1 VIRILDVVFTYPS
14 KCSHIKPPLFDYEAF
29 TPFLPL
35 SADHW
40 QYQTNKAEFLPRQY
54 HSSSN
59 LLSSRKRLQQ
69 AYQSMFPGTNLPSL
83 PCFTSLPS
91 FSTNFL
97 ARPPGSN
104 KREVCHLDN
113 SNTVLVYNIAADRL
127 FFYTQTELV
136 SLSFFFPNT
145 IPCPFSQAENVFARL
160 TRVQDLIRLSKSV
173 YPILVPK
180 FSKKVD
186 IWLPAELEDLRDAG
200 GDGGRESMESGD
212 WVYVREHP
220 GDEWIGRDA
229 GEARCRTSQ
238 GGIREWWRGRIL
250 LPSQIRFERLMRRWA
265 EVLVVEE

>member
-1 VIRILDVVFTYPS
+1 
-14 KCSHIKPPLFDYEAF
+14 
-29 TPFLPL
+29 
-35 SADHW
+35 
-40 QYQTNKAEFLPRQY
+40 
-54 HSSSN
+54 
-59 LLSSRKRLQQ
+59 
-69 AYQSMFPGTNLPSL
+69 MFPGTNLPSL
-83 PCFTSLPS
+83 PCFTPLPS

-97 ARPPGSN
+97 AKPPGSN

-127 FFYTQTELV
+127 FFYTQTEL
-136 SLSFFFPNT
+136 
-145 IPCPFSQAENVFARL
+145 
-160 TRVQDLIRLSKSV
+160 DLIRLSKSV

-212 WVYVREHP
+212 WVYVHGHP

-250 LPSQIRFERLMRRWA
+250 LPSQIRFERLMGRWA

>member
-1 VIRILDVVFTYPS
+1 
-14 KCSHIKPPLFDYEAF
+14 
-29 TPFLPL
+29 
-35 SADHW
+35 
-40 QYQTNKAEFLPRQY
+40 
-54 HSSSN
+54 
-59 LLSSRKRLQQ
+59 
-69 AYQSMFPGTNLPSL
+69 MFPGASLPSL

-97 ARPPGSN
+97 PTLPGSN
-104 KREVCHLDN
+104 EKEVCHLDN
-113 SNTVLVYNIAADRL
+113 PNTVLVYNIAADRL

-136 SLSFFFPNT
+136 SLSSYHPALLT
-145 IPCPFSQAENVFARL
+145 LSPPLSQTENVYARL
-160 TRVQDLIRLSKSV
+160 TQAQDLIRLSKRV

-186 IWLPAELEDLRDAG
+186 IWLPAELGDEDLRDAG
-200 GDGGRESMESGD
+200 GDGGRVSMESGD

-238 GGIREWWRGRIL
+238 GGVREWWRGRIL
-250 LPSQIRFERLMRRWA
+250 LPSQIRFERLMGRWA